1 MNWQAVQI
9 TTQPEAIEAVSDIL
23 LRVGAEGVQIED
35 TAEVQVIAY
44 FADDDQFPKVLA
56 AIRADLDEL
65 ARFGI
70 PAAPATITVNGIA
83 QSDWENN
90 WKQYYHA
97 QRITRHL
104 TVVPSWE
111 PFEPQQADEK
121 PIVMDPKLAFGTG
134 THETTQLMMQA
145 LETVVRGGESMIDVG
160 TGSGVLAVAARQLG
174 VGPILATDIDDMA
187 VAVAKENLALNPVA
201 ADIPVVASDLLAD
214 VTVAPVDL
222 IVANILA
229 DVITRLIP
237 QTIPLLKPNGY
248 FLVSGIYD
256 AIAPEIE
263 QQLVAHGYHVVQKA
277 QMGEWHSY
285 IAKREETE

>member
-23 LRVGAEGVQIED
+23 LRAGAEGVQIED
-35 TAEVQVIAY
+35 TAEVQVITY
-44 FADDDQFPKVLA
+44 FADDEQFPKVLA

-65 ARFGI
+65 VHFGI
-70 PAAPATITVNGIA
+70 QAAPATMTVNGIA

-187 VAVAKENLALNPVA
+187 VAVAKENLVLNPVA

-229 DVITRLIP
+229 DVIARLIP

-263 QQLVAHGYHVVQKA
+263 QQLVSHGYHVVQKA

>member
-1 MNWQAVQI
+1 MNWKAVQI

-23 LRVGAEGVQIED
+23 LRAGADGVQIED
-35 TAEVQVIAY
+35 ASEVQVIAY
-44 FADDDQFPKVLA
+44 FADDEQLAQRLA

-65 ARFGI
+65 LSFGI
-70 PAAPATITVNGIA
+70 QAAPATITINGIA

-104 TVVPSWE
+104 TVVPAWE
-111 PFEPQQADEK
+111 SFTPQQADEK

-187 VAVAKENLALNPVA
+187 VAVAKENLALNPLA
-201 ADIPVVASDLLAD
+201 EDIPVVASDLLAD
-214 VTVAPVDL
+214 VTIAPVDL

-237 QTIPLLKPNGY
+237 QTIPLLKPDGY

-263 QQLVAHGYHVVQKA
+263 QELVAHGYRVMQKA

>member
-56 AIRADLDEL
+56 AIHADLDEL

-70 PAAPATITVNGIA
+70 QAAPATITVNGIA

-256 AIAPEIE
+256 VIAPEIE

>member
-23 LRVGAEGVQIED
+23 LRAGADGVQIED
-35 TAEVQVIAY
+35 ASEVQVIAY
-44 FADDDQFPKVLA
+44 FADDEQLAQRLA

-65 ARFGI
+65 LSFGI
-70 PAAPATITVNGIA
+70 QAAPATITINGIA

-104 TVVPSWE
+104 TVVPAWE
-111 PFEPQQADEK
+111 PFTPQQADEK

-160 TGSGVLAVAARQLG
+160 TGSGVLAVAARQLD

-201 ADIPVVASDLLAD
+201 EDIPVVASDLLAD
-214 VTVAPVDL
+214 VTIAPVDL

-237 QTIPLLKPNGY
+237 QTIPLLKPDGY

-263 QQLVAHGYHVVQKA
+263 QELVAHGYRVMQKA

>member
-44 FADDDQFPKVLA
+44 FADDEKFPKVLA
-56 AIRADLDEL
+56 AIRADLAEL

-70 PAAPATITVNGIA
+70 QAAPATITVNGIA

-229 DVITRLIP
+229 DVIARLIP

-263 QQLVAHGYHVVQKA
+263 QQLVSHGYHVVQKA

>member
-23 LRVGAEGVQIED
+23 LRAGAEGVQIED

-44 FADDDQFPKVLA
+44 FADDEQFPKVLA

-65 ARFGI
+65 THFGI
-70 PAAPATITVNGIA
+70 QAAPATMTVNGIA

-229 DVITRLIP
+229 DVIARLIP

-263 QQLVAHGYHVVQKA
+263 QQLVSHGYHVVQKA

>member
-9 TTQPEAIEAVSDIL
+9 TTQPEAIEVVSDIL

-44 FADDDQFPKVLA
+44 FADDEQFPKVLA

-65 ARFGI
+65 AHFGI
-70 PAAPATITVNGIA
+70 QVAPATMTVNEIA

-229 DVITRLIP
+229 DVIARLIP

-263 QQLVAHGYHVVQKA
+263 QQLVSHGYHVVQKA

>member
-44 FADDDQFPKVLA
+44 FADDEQFPKVLA

-65 ARFGI
+65 AHFGI
-70 PAAPATITVNGIA
+70 QVAPATMTVNEIA

-229 DVITRLIP
+229 DVIARLIP

-263 QQLVAHGYHVVQKA
+263 QQLVSHGYHVVQKA

>member
-44 FADDDQFPKVLA
+44 FADDEQFPKVLA

-65 ARFGI
+65 AHFGI
-70 PAAPATITVNGIA
+70 QAAPATMTVNGIA

-187 VAVAKENLALNPVA
+187 VAVAKENLVLNPVA

-229 DVITRLIP
+229 DVIARLIP

-263 QQLVAHGYHVVQKA
+263 QQLVSHGYHVVQKA

>member
-23 LRVGAEGVQIED
+23 LRAGADGVQIED
-35 TAEVQVIAY
+35 ASEVQVIAY
-44 FADDDQFPKVLA
+44 FADDEQLAQRLA

-65 ARFGI
+65 LNFGI
-70 PAAPATITVNGIA
+70 QAAPATITINGIA

-104 TVVPSWE
+104 TVVPAWE
-111 PFEPQQADEK
+111 PFTPQQADEK

-145 LETVVRGGESMIDVG
+145 LETIVRGGESMIDVG

-201 ADIPVVASDLLAD
+201 EDIPVVASDLLAD
-214 VTVAPVDL
+214 VTIAPVDL

-237 QTIPLLKPNGY
+237 QTIPLLKPDGY

-263 QQLVAHGYHVVQKA
+263 QELVAHGYRVMQKA

>member
-1 MNWQAVQI
+1 
-9 TTQPEAIEAVSDIL
+9 
-23 LRVGAEGVQIED
+23 LRAGAEGVQIED

-44 FADDDQFPKVLA
+44 FADDEQFPKVLA

-65 ARFGI
+65 AHFGI
-70 PAAPATITVNGIA
+70 QAAPATMTVNGIA

-229 DVITRLIP
+229 DVIARLIP

-263 QQLVAHGYHVVQKA
+263 QQLVSHGYHVVQKA

>member
-44 FADDDQFPKVLA
+44 FADDEQFPKVLA
-56 AIRADLDEL
+56 AIRADLAEL

-70 PAAPATITVNGIA
+70 QAAPATITVNGIA

-229 DVITRLIP
+229 DVIARLIP

-263 QQLVAHGYHVVQKA
+263 QQLVSHGYHVVQKA